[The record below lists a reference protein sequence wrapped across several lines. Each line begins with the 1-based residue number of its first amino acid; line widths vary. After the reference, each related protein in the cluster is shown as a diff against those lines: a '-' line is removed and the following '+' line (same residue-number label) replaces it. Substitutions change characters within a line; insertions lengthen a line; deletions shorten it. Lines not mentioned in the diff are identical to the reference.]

1 MKYMEHGEQF
11 NNADDRVERTL
22 ASLDSAQPFE
32 SLASETGDI
41 GREEGGG
48 HYESPGEVYDALGEG
63 IVELDE
69 SLEALDPRLLS
80 LVNG

>member
-22 ASLDSAQPFE
+22 ASLDPAQ
-32 SLASETGDI
+32 SLEPLAPAPDDLE
-41 GREEGGG
+41 REEGG
-48 HYESPGEVYDALGEG
+48 HYESPGEAYDALGDA
-63 IVELDE
+63 IVDLDKKF
-69 SLEALDPRLLS
+69 DPRLLS